1 MKTKF
6 GVILI
11 LLCLIA
17 LSADALAVNYTFKTT
32 VTRTESRSIVPDN
45 SANCD
50 GSAPSLPTINY
61 NVTLID
67 SNFTQFTIKIV
78 KKSDNSDYF
87 GPVTAGVTHGGNF
100 NLATGELTYTITGIT
115 KTNEILIVKFYKGAS
130 AAGTPDAEQEIS
142 VSSNT
147 RPQAGYVTFGN
158 VGNGASDGGS
168 PGSITGFGGFITN
181 ASINNGNTSSNITI
195 NFTALDDANYTA
207 NVSLVGI
214 SNIVNNSQ
222 VTCPVIYSKTTSSL
236 VIFLSDV
243 DNPAIQ
249 DLRLDIVIQSY

>member
-50 GSAPSLPTINY
+50 GSAPTLPTINY

-147 RPQAGYVTFGN
+147 RPQAGFINIGDIALNDNTTHGLGTFGGI
-158 VGNGASDGGS
+158 VTGGS
-168 PGSITGFGGFITN
+168 TFSNDAVGTYITVNFPTQEDTDYIVMLTYHSLGAVGSDNNVRMPVVYNKTTTSFEVYIEEIN
-181 ASINNGNTSSNITI
+181 ASGQN
-195 NFTALDDANYTA
+195 
-207 NVSLVGI
+207 
-214 SNIVNNSQ
+214 
-222 VTCPVIYSKTTSSL
+222 
-236 VIFLSDV
+236 
-243 DNPAIQ
+243 
-249 DLRLDIVIQSY
+249 LRLDIILQHY